1 MILESIVEMKIR
13 REKSIRMKM
22 IMMEAEMVQEW
33 ERMQG
38 FSRIANRKPEPPTR
52 YISDI
57 ANRWK
62 NVFDHHA
69 CMLLEVLCR
78 RGLSCA

>member
-1 MILESIVEMKIR
+1 MTLESIVEMKIR

-22 IMMEAEMVQEW
+22 IMMEAEMGQEW
-33 ERMQG
+33 ERTQG
-38 FSRIANRKPEPPTR
+38 ISRIVNRKPEPPTS

-62 NVFDHHA
+62 CVFAQHA
-69 CMLLEVLCR
+69 FMLLEALCR
-78 RGLSCA
+78 RGFSCT

>member
-52 YISDI
+52 
-57 ANRWK
+57 